1 MREGLEVVV
10 VEEASGEAV
19 VGVEAEVM
27 EIGTEEEAAEIGMEE
42 EAAAAEIGMEEEGA
56 EIGMEEEAAAE
67 DMEEVEMIVAMEEDV
82 TEMVVVVVEVAGG
95 VTQGWTVSLIYDPS

>member
-27 EIGTEEEAAEIGMEE
+27 EIGTEEEA
-42 EAAAAEIGMEEEGA
+42 A